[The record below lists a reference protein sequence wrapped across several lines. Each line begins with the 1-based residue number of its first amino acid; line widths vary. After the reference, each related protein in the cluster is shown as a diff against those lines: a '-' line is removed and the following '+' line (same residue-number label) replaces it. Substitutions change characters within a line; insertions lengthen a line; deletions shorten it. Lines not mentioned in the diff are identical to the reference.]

1 MSFGTFS
8 YPMPANEP
16 VLQYAPGSKERDALQ
31 KALAELKKKKP
42 TFRNTLA
49 AVRYAVAISI
59 PFIRRMNAT
68 MCWATTMP
76 VPKRM
81 FSKLLMLR

>member
-31 KALAELKKKKP
+31 KALAELKKKE
-42 TFRNTLA
+42 
-49 AVRYAVAISI
+49 ID
-59 PFIRRMNAT
+59 IRKIGDDIYLDQMLT
-68 MCWATTMP
+68 M
-76 VPKRM
+76 R
-81 FSKLLMLR
+81 